1 MTESCTC
8 GLVLLFSSSMK
19 TVDIESSCYLGAW
32 TLVMFENFYGLQIQL
47 YHLFRHNFEHS

>member
-8 GLVLLFSSSMK
+8 GLVLLFSSAMK